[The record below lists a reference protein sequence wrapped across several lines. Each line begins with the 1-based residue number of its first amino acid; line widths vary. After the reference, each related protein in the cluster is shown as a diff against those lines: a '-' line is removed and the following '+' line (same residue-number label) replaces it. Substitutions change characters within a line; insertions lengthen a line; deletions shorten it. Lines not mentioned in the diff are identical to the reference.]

1 MLPSNDYTSENVS
14 VRVSVTFPIIG
25 TFEYSSLVGNTYFS
39 VRYEVL
45 SPVCQGCSNITTRW
59 SQNVIIRQQTLS
71 TKLCQAKFCLEA
83 WCVGDASFKGFFILF
98 FTPMKDHKTKM
109 KYLLT
114 TPCFAAMS
122 DDVSITLAKNEAVFR
137 KWSLPFS
144 QHLQIQLQAFLIYT
158 EIGQHLKMLKF
169 RHFRNVIDTGIIN
182 KTSKVWSQRVPF
194 NIEQLSF
201 HQAFWKFYELK

>member
-25 TFEYSSLVGNTYFS
+25 TCEYSSLVGNTYFS

-71 TKLCQAKFCLEA
+71 SQVLFRGMVCRGRVLQR
-83 WCVGDASFKGFFILF
+83 FFYLIFHTEISTHEIFTHNTLF
-98 FTPMKDHKTKM
+98 RSYERWFFHNTSQKWSK
-109 KYLLT
+109 
-114 TPCFAAMS
+114 
-122 DDVSITLAKNEAVFR
+122 VFR

-201 HQAFWKFYELK
+201 HQAF

>member
-25 TFEYSSLVGNTYFS
+25 TCEYSSLVGNTYFS

-59 SQNVIIRQQTLS
+59 SQTSLS
-71 TKLCQAKFCLEA
+71 VNKLCQAKFCLEA

-98 FTPMKDHKTKM
+98 FTPKFQHM

-122 DDVSITLAKNEAVFR
+122 DDFPITLANNEARCSEKDRFR
-137 KWSLPFS
+137 FPNTYKSS
-144 QHLQIQLQAFLIYT
+144 C
-158 EIGQHLKMLKF
+158 K
-169 RHFRNVIDTGIIN
+169 HF
-182 KTSKVWSQRVPF
+182 
-194 NIEQLSF
+194 
-201 HQAFWKFYELK
+201 

>member
-1 MLPSNDYTSENVS
+1 MQNMQNIRLKIDSPYRQHLFKNSSYLGYSSPLTQWGRKQGTSHPRVPESRHYQFMLPSNDYTSENVS

-45 SPVCQGCSNITTRW
+45 SPVCQECSNITTRW

-137 KWSLPFS
+137 K
-144 QHLQIQLQAFLIYT
+144 
-158 EIGQHLKMLKF
+158 
-169 RHFRNVIDTGIIN
+169 
-182 KTSKVWSQRVPF
+182 
-194 NIEQLSF
+194 
-201 HQAFWKFYELK
+201 